1 MPYTHRKEGNKQCVY
16 KKNGGAKVG
25 CTTGNINDYL
35 AALHMHADESV
46 TEEEKLVGGKA
57 DNLSLE
63 DIAKKHNVS
72 IEKIKGQLKKG
83 LNIEMEHTND
93 KEKAK
98 EIVMDH
104 LTELPD
110 YYDRLDKIENKDITD
125 DNSIT
130 ITESTK
136 DLIKRLIRENLKRKT

>member
-1 MPYTHRKEGNKQCVY
+1 MPYTFKGKCAY
-16 KKNGGAKVG
+16 KKDTGAKVG
-25 CTTGNINDYL
+25 CTKGNIDDYRK
-35 AALHMHADESV
+35 ALYVHADES
-46 TEEEKLVGGKA
+46 ENKLVGGKA

-72 IEKIKGQLKKG
+72 IDKINNQLKKG
-83 LNIEMEHTND
+83 LKVEMEHTND

-110 YYDRLDKIENKDITD
+110 YYDRLDKMENKDNTD
-125 DNSIT
+125 NDSIS
-130 ITESTK
+130 ITESTR
-136 DLIKRLIRENLKRKT
+136 DLISRLIRENLKRKNQ